1 MRSTVSPDLVT
12 ALLDVAGVPPS
23 ATRAEPAA
31 AWVSA
36 QLQSAGP
43 ACDALAFEDEPAGLV
58 AEMRARAPAP

>member
-1 MRSTVSPDLVT
+1 MRSTVSPELVT
-12 ALLDVAGVPPS
+12 ALLEVAGVPPGT
-23 ATRAEPAA
+23 TRAESAA

-58 AEMRARAPAP
+58 AEMRERAP